1 MNRKDVIENLKN
13 RLNDLHNGYQT
24 YLEHG
29 GKQDIETENDIEALN
44 MAIEALQEQERKWIP
59 VSERLPEKEANE
71 YIKNYMHGIGYLYPC
86 LLTYR
91 SPNTERIHVV
101 RFYYDI
107 YTKWFVNNGEEPCEK
122 NRCIAW
128 RTLPEPYKAGEQE

>member
-44 MAIEALQEQERKWIP
+44 MAIEALQEPERKKGRW
-59 VSERLPEKEANE
+59 E
-71 YIKNYMHGIGYLYPC
+71 
-86 LLTYR
+86 
-91 SPNTERIHVV
+91 
-101 RFYYDI
+101 
-107 YTKWFVNNGEEPCEK
+107 NGEPCPI
-122 NRCIAW
+122 C
-128 RTLPEPYKAGEQE
+128 GEDRFKDLYADIWADWQPSFCPNCGADMRGEEE

>member
-44 MAIEALQEQERKWIP
+44 MAIEALQE
-59 VSERLPEKEANE
+59 PEIVHCKDCKYWLRTRIGEEELNQCGLA
-71 YIKNYMHGIGYLYPC
+71 GYLIGGRGYC
-86 LLTYR
+86 LY
-91 SPNTERIHVV
+91 
-101 RFYYDI
+101 
-107 YTKWFVNNGEEPCEK
+107 G
-122 NRCIAW
+122 
-128 RTLPEPYKAGEQE
+128 KAGEKE